1 MPIWKSEAALK
12 CRSCRKRPVCA
23 AGAHHQS
30 GRDTITPRG
39 KIHPVKHMISDLLWG
54 MRGLAI
60 IIVAVVALSA
70 MAGGHQPHFVPR
82 PTGPMPAVNVP

>member
-1 MPIWKSEAALK
+1 MPVMPEKAGMRRRRTS
-12 CRSCRKRPVCA
+12 SVRPRHDHA
-23 AGAHHQS
+23 
-30 GRDTITPRG
+30 RG

-60 IIVAVVALSA
+60 IIIAVVALSA
-70 MAGGHQPHFVPR
+70 MARGHQPHFVPR